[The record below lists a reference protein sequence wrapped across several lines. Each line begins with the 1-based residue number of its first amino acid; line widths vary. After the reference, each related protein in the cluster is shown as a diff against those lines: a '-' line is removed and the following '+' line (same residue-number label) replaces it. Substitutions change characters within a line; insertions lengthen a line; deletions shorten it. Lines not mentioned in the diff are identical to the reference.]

1 LARFWIVLV
10 QLGRVDAL
18 IALIIVGREIAISAL
33 REWMAQLGQSKSV
46 AVSMLGKIKTATQ
59 LVAIPMLLYHNKLG
73 VLDPHVWGTL
83 LIYVSAA
90 LTLVSMMYYLKAAW
104 PALSGQGQS

>member
-1 LARFWIVLV
+1 
-10 QLGRVDAL
+10 
-18 IALIIVGREIAISAL
+18 
-33 REWMAQLGQSKSV
+33 
-46 AVSMLGKIKTATQ
+46 
-59 LVAIPMLLYHNKLG
+59 MLLYHNKLG